1 MRGEELVGFLYCDL
15 GGVVRG
21 RFVSVDDA
29 ERRFETGLSWVPAN
43 QALTPFGEIAE
54 PNRFGSVGDLRIVPD
69 TDTRVRVDLW
79 EDAAPLHFLLCDATE
94 LDGAPWECCPR
105 SWLRDV
111 LDSFERETGARVMAA
126 FEHEFQLVS
135 AEPAQQAFSL
145 AAVRA
150 VEPFGSQLI
159 AALRAA
165 GAAPE
170 LFLPEYGSH
179 QFEIP
184 CGPAEGVV
192 AADRS
197 AIVKEVVREVAR
209 RLGLHATFAPLTA
222 PEAVGNGAHIHMSF
236 CDADGRSLTY
246 DAQRPGRL
254 SALAGA
260 FAAGVIAHAP
270 ALAAL
275 TAPSAISALRFAPHR
290 WAASIACL
298 GQQNR
303 ETLLRVS
310 PLVELSGGDPA
321 RQHNV
326 EYRAADAAASP
337 HLALGALVC
346 AGLDGVR
353 RELPCPPLLDR
364 DPNELSAEDLAP
376 FAGPKLPGS
385 LEQALAALEAD
396 EDARAWLPEAL
407 LETYVGMKRAEL
419 AALDGLAPEEV
430 CRRYSHVY

>member
-21 RFVSVDDA
+21 RFLAVDDA
-29 ERRFETGLSWVPAN
+29 ERRLEAGLGWVPAN
-43 QALTPFGEIAE
+43 QALTPFGDIAE

-94 LDGAPWECCPR
+94 LDGTPWECCPR

-111 LDSFERETGARVMAA
+111 LARFERETGAGVMAA

-135 AEPAQQAFSL
+135 DEPKPPAFSL
-145 AAVRA
+145 AALRA
-150 VEPFGSQLI
+150 AEPFGGLLF

-165 GAAPE
+165 GTAPE
-170 LFLPEYGSH
+170 TFLPEYGAH
-179 QFEIP
+179 QFEVP

-197 AIVKEVVREVAR
+197 AVVKEVVREVAR
-209 RLGLHATFAPLTA
+209 RLGRHATFAPLTA
-222 PEAVGNGAHIHMSF
+222 PEAVGNGAHVHLSF
-236 CDADGRSLTY
+236 RDADGRPLTY
-246 DAQRPGRL
+246 DAERPGRL

-260 FAAGVIAHAP
+260 FAAGVLAHAP

-275 TAPSAISALRFAPHR
+275 TAPSAISGLRFAPHR

-310 PLVELSGGDPA
+310 PLVELGGGDPA
-321 RQHNV
+321 RQHNL
-326 EYRAADAAASP
+326 EYRAADSAASP

-346 AGLDGVR
+346 AGLEGVR
-353 RELPCPPLLDR
+353 RGLPCPPLLDR
-364 DPNELSAEDLAP
+364 DPNELSAEQLAP
-376 FAGPKLPGS
+376 FAGAELPGT
-385 LEQALAALEAD
+385 LEQALAALAAD
-396 EDARAWLPEAL
+396 AAVRDWLPEAL

-419 AALDGLAPEEV
+419 ATLEGLAPEEV
-430 CRRYSHVY
+430 CRRYSSVY